1 MSTLSV
7 ANIGGL
13 TGGTISTQALTTS
26 MMMSLLNNTRI
37 TSSSDITIG
46 TTAATVGTGVTKTIP
61 ATGLSVLC
69 PSKFQIVAAGATALD
84 FGVAVNGTDY
94 FRQTSSGVERSGTL
108 YVASATFTFKSPMS
122 AVATNSS
129 NATTIFPVVFDIS
142 GLGIT
147 TGSQSI
153 TARVYRDSQTGHA
166 DATLKGTVIT
176 TNLMLAVF
184 DASTGIW
191 S

>member
-1 MSTLSV
+1 M
-7 ANIGGL
+7 AIGSINGIAL
-13 TGGTISTQALTTS
+13 GGSSSDAMLKQ
-26 MMMSLLNNTRI
+26 LLANTRI
-37 TSSSDITIG
+37 TSASDITIG

-61 ATGLSVLC
+61 ATGLIVLC
-69 PSKFQIVAAGATALD
+69 PSNFQIVAAGATALD

-94 FRQTSSGVERSGTL
+94 FRQTTSGVERSGTL

-122 AVATNSS
+122 AIATNAVATL
-129 NATTIFPVVFDIS
+129 FPVAFDIS
-142 GLGIT
+142 GLGIS

-153 TARVYRDSQTGHA
+153 TARVYRDSQAGYS

-184 DASTGIW
+184 DASTGAW